1 MTVTDAL
8 NRPPSLIDV
17 PNVVLTV
24 EEAAKALRIGRTS
37 MYALI
42 KSGAIQT
49 VLIGGLRRVPVTAI
63 HSYVASLLSEQ
74 ANQEGDIDGR
84 S

>member
-1 MTVTDAL
+1 MAVTDAL
-8 NRPPSLIDV
+8 NRPPIVIDV

-24 EEAAKALRIGRTS
+24 EEAAKTLRIGRTS

-49 VLIGGLRRVPVTAI
+49 VLIGGLRRVPVAAI
-63 HSYVASLLSEQ
+63 HSYVASLMPEQ
-74 ANQEGDIDGR
+74 TNQEGVVDGR

>member
-1 MTVTDAL
+1 MAIADAL
-8 NRPPSLIDV
+8 NRSPIVTDV

-42 KSGAIQT
+42 KSGDIQT
-49 VLIGGLRRVPVTAI
+49 VLIGGLRRVPVAVI
-63 HSYVASLLSEQ
+63 HRYVASLMPEQ
-74 ANQEGDIDGR
+74 TNQEGAVDGR
-84 S
+84 A